1 MDCLN
6 VELFRFESRIFAF
19 SPAALRHRSRGSRYR
34 EEGIAGVFPDFL
46 CIGAQKAG
54 TTWLH
59 HNLAQQPEIWLPPIK
74 EVHFLDHAPPSL
86 AKRVFGRRRF
96 YALARANVKS
106 TARGLL
112 DGSSNFENFKAAW
125 RFAYGK
131 RDLDW
136 YSSLFPSRP
145 GLVCGEICP
154 GYARLSPEV
163 IRAITQR
170 NPRLKIIYLLRDPID
185 RAWSSVAMHFRK
197 QGRKTIITEALGD
210 AEREQLLKRI
220 ANSTF
225 QSHCRYDANIS
236 NWLTYLPENQ
246 IYFGFFERIEAAP
259 AEYIADILRFLG
271 VERAPTASAPK
282 ERINAGRGEV
292 IDPVI
297 ERELGV
303 RLMGEA
309 ARADARFGNAFT
321 AQWLAHAKAAV
332 GAA

>member
-1 MDCLN
+1 M
-6 VELFRFESRIFAF
+6 
-19 SPAALRHRSRGSRYR
+19 
-34 EEGIAGVFPDFL
+34 
-46 CIGAQKAG
+46 
-54 TTWLH
+54 
-59 HNLAQQPEIWLPPIK
+59 PPIK
-74 EVHFLDHAPPSL
+74 EVHFLDHPPPSL
-86 AKRVFGRRRF
+86 TKRLFGRRRF
-96 YALARANVKS
+96 HALTRTNAKS
-106 TARGLL
+106 AALGLL
-112 DGSSNFENFKAAW
+112 KGTSKFEDFKAAW

-145 GLVCGEICP
+145 GLACGEICP
-154 GYARLSPEV
+154 GYARLPPEM
-163 IRAITQR
+163 IRTIVQR

-197 QGRKTIITEALGD
+197 QGRKTIITEQLGE
-210 AEREQLLKRI
+210 AERARLVNRI
-220 ANSTF
+220 GNSTF

-236 NWLTYLPENQ
+236 NWLTYLPESQ
-246 IYFGFFERIEAAP
+246 IYFGFFERIEADP
-259 AEYIADILRFLG
+259 AGYLADILRFLG
-271 VERAPTASAPK
+271 AERAPIASAPR

-309 ARADARFGNAFT
+309 ACAEIRFGNLYT

-332 GAA
+332 GQA

>member
-1 MDCLN
+1 M
-6 VELFRFESRIFAF
+6 
-19 SPAALRHRSRGSRYR
+19 
-34 EEGIAGVFPDFL
+34 FPDFL

-86 AKRVFGRRRF
+86 ATRFFGRRRF
-96 YALARANVKS
+96 YRLGRANVK
-106 TARGLL
+106 TAARGLIN
-112 DGSSNFENFKAAW
+112 GTSSFDDFKAAW
-125 RFAYGK
+125 RFAYGR

-136 YSSLFPSRP
+136 YSSLFPLRP

-154 GYARLSPEV
+154 GYARLSRDV
-163 IRAITQR
+163 IRTISER

-197 QGRKTIITEALGD
+197 QGRKTIITETLGD
-210 AEREQLLKRI
+210 AERERLLFRL
-220 ANSTF
+220 ANPTF
-225 QSHCRYDANIS
+225 QSHYKYDANIS
-236 NWLTYLPENQ
+236 NWLTYLPEGQ
-246 IYFGFFERIEAAP
+246 VYFGFFERIQAEP
-259 AEYIADILRFLG
+259 AEYLADILRFLG
-271 VERAPTASAPK
+271 VERAPTASTPSQ
-282 ERINAGRGEV
+282 RINPGRGEV

-309 ARADARFGNAFT
+309 ARADIRFGNAYT

-332 GAA
+332 GVA

>member
-1 MDCLN
+1 M
-6 VELFRFESRIFAF
+6 
-19 SPAALRHRSRGSRYR
+19 
-34 EEGIAGVFPDFL
+34 FPDFL
-46 CIGAQKAG
+46 CVGAQKAG

-59 HNLAQQPEIWLPPIK
+59 HNLAQQPEIWLPPVK

-106 TARGLL
+106 AARGLL
-112 DGSSNFENFKAAW
+112 NGSSDFESFKTAW

-154 GYARLSPEV
+154 GYARLSPDV
-163 IRAITQR
+163 IRAITER
-170 NPRLKIIYLLRDPID
+170 NPRLKIIYLLRDPVD

-197 QGRKTIITEALGD
+197 QGRKTIITETLGD
-210 AEREQLLKRI
+210 AEREKLRYRI

-225 QSHCRYDANIS
+225 QSHCGYDANIA
-236 NWLTYLPENQ
+236 NWLAHVPESQ
-246 IYFGFFERIEAAP
+246 IYFGFFERIAAEP
-259 AEYIADILRFLG
+259 TEYLADILRFLG
-271 VERAPTASAPK
+271 VERAPTAMAPT

-297 ERELGV
+297 ERDLGV
-303 RLMGEA
+303 RLLGEA
-309 ARADARFGNAFT
+309 VRADIRFGNAHT
-321 AQWLAHAKAAV
+321 ARWLAHAQTAV
-332 GAA
+332 RSA